1 MNYTSKTNGNQQLSN
16 LFICFSIPSKNLE
29 PIKFKSL
36 PPQRQDFILDTTDL
50 SCEIQITLFEL
61 LRCESSNGSEKT
73 PGCALSVTER
83 QISKLGTSEIIE
95 WTVGPETD
103 RRFLVWWAF
112 NRPFLVSQTL
122 FKDDYGLD
130 LIVVVSGYT
139 VDAEASRD
147 G

>member
-1 MNYTSKTNGNQQLSN
+1 MNYTSKNKENQQLSH
-16 LFICFSIPSKNLE
+16 LIIRFALPSKNSE

-36 PPQRQDFILDTTDL
+36 APQKQDFILDTIDL

-61 LRCESSNGSEKT
+61 LRCESITGSEET
-73 PGCALSVTER
+73 SGCAKSVTATRVIE
-83 QISKLGTSEIIE
+83 LGNSEIIE
-95 WTVGPETD
+95 WKVDPETD

-122 FKDDYGLD
+122 FKDEYGLD
-130 LIVVVSGYT
+130 LIVVVSGYK